1 MDRLLDFSFPHRPRR
16 FTSAKLGIAVVLL
29 TGLSFGNA
37 TPAAFASGKPAS
49 LQAIGKPVFSTPTEG
64 ANCGGFKT
72 PAEGAHLVVTGGAK
86 GGKPYQSGFQL
97 TATTT
102 CYDRVFGATWK
113 LPAKYTVL
121 KADVGFDLSNA
132 TTCDTD
138 IVRFL
143 GNAGQMLPFTANGKT
158 VEGAYIP
165 KTGVRAVT
173 VSLAKQSVLTVQVTY
188 VPGTC
193 PAGPAAIDVV
203 NDHLS

>member
-86 GGKPYQSGFQL
+86 GGQAVPK
-97 TATTT
+97 
-102 CYDRVFGATWK
+102 RV
-113 LPAKYTVL
+113 PADCDNDVLRPGLRGNLEAPGQYTVL

-165 KTGVRAVT
+165 KTGVQPVT